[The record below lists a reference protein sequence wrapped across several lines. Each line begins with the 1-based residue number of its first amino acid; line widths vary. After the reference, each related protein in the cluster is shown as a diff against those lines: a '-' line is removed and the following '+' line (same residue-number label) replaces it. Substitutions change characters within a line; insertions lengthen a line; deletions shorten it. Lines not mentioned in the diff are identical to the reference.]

1 MQNTAIFF
9 ALLSLIFGG
18 LNEIVFKR
26 YSARE
31 RSRGMMISGVGL
43 VWSVLL
49 ILDVNIRGDLILF
62 NQPTWFYGLVAG
74 ICVAIAN
81 ILLLESLRH
90 MEVSLGSTI
99 YRLNT
104 IAVVILSVI
113 FLNES
118 ISAFKLAGVGCGL
131 VAVLLL
137 YRHQSS
143 TGSNTML
150 KTGLILV
157 IVGALLRAVYGVV
170 TKAGLSAE
178 ADANGL
184 ILISSVCWIVSGL
197 LYAVLIEHR
206 YSITRSKVSY
216 ALVSGLI
223 VYGIV
228 KTLVIA
234 LTMGEASVVVTIANM
249 SFLVALFVALVTK
262 MEVLSVKKASAMVFA
277 VSAILLLTQA

>member
-9 ALLSLIFGG
+9 AILSLIFGG
-18 LNEIVFKR
+18 LNEIIFKR

-43 VWSVLL
+43 VWCLL
-49 ILDVNIRGDLILF
+49 LSLDVRVRGDTILF

-74 ICVAIAN
+74 ISVAIAN

-104 IAVVILSVI
+104 IAVVILSII
-113 FLNES
+113 FLNETLS
-118 ISAFKLAGVGCGL
+118 GFKLAGVVCGIA
-131 VAVLLL
+131 AVLLL
-137 YRHQSS
+137 YHHQNA
-143 TGSNTML
+143 TGNYTAL
-150 KTGLILV
+150 KTGLVLV
-157 IVGALLRAVYGVV
+157 VIGALLRAVYGVV

-184 ILISSVCWIVSGL
+184 ILISSICWIVSGL
-197 LYAVLIEHR
+197 LYAVLVEHR
-206 YSITRSKVSY
+206 YSITRNKLSY

-234 LTMGEASVVVTIANM
+234 LSMGEASVVVTIANM

-277 VSAILLLTQA
+277 VSAILSLTQA